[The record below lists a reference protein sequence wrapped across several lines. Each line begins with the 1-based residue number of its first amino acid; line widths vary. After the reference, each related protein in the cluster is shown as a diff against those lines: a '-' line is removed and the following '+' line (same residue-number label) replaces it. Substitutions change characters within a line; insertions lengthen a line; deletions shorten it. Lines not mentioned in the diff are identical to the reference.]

1 MAVDTKT
8 MDILRTEPDISEGL
22 DLSWMDQTGER
33 GMTARPG
40 RMKEMITIDIT
51 RPRSVDVLTSAPFA
65 ALKRRIMALV
75 HEEAVRAMG

>member
-1 MAVDTKT
+1 
-8 MDILRTEPDISEGL
+8 
-22 DLSWMDQTGER
+22 
-33 GMTARPG
+33 
-40 RMKEMITIDIT
+40 MKEMIAIDIA